1 MHFRN
6 EKVLALS
13 KLSDGG
19 DKSVKGMV
27 DAFAVTIVKLLNEDE
42 NYYTTSSCSGRIIV
56 LGSNI
61 GSTHKTQKKK
71 NLKWEEVHHNVLFH
85 IDAFIDRILAV
96 NPANHEQIM
105 FKFEPFIMHIRCA
118 NVEASQRLLTV
129 ALAAGYRN
137 SGVVISNTGRCTL
150 AVRDTAMLEVPLA
163 QDSTF
168 WVDRTY
174 MRRLCREANSRM
186 AENLDKLQKF
196 EKAIEIFLGKSP
208 STHGLFAKT

>member
-6 EKVLALS
+6 EKTLALS
-13 KLSDGG
+13 KLSEGG
-19 DKSVKGMV
+19 DKSIKGLV
-27 DAFAVTIVKLLNEDE
+27 DSAVVTIVKLLNEDE

-56 LGSNI
+56 LGSNL

-71 NLKWEEVHHNVLFH
+71 NLKWEEVHHNVLYNT
-85 IDAFIDRILAV
+85 DAFIDRVLAV
-96 NPANHEQIM
+96 NPSHHERIT

-150 AVRDTAMLEVPLA
+150 AIRDTAMLEVPLA

-168 WVDRTY
+168 WVDRAY
-174 MRRLCREANSRM
+174 MRRLCREADSRM
-186 AENLDKLQKF
+186 KENLEKLKKF
-196 EKAIEIFLGKSP
+196 EKAIEIFLGKAP
-208 STHGLFAKT
+208 SSHGLCT